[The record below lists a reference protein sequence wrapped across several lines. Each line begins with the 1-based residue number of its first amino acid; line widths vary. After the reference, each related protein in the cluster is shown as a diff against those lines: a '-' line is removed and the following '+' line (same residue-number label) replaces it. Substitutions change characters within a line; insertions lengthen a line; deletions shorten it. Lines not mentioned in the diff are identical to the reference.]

1 MTEFQRV
8 DKARHR
14 GYRWRCGACGK
25 TFDYASRS
33 QDCAVNARAVG
44 PVYCPECGAAH
55 MIENWRNWGACKDLP
70 IVSVPLSDLY
80 YGPCSVCGDTTC
92 RACSDC
98 KIDTSVSVYVCDK
111 GACQRAHERTH
122 KAAQE

>member
-33 QDCAVNARAVG
+33 QDGAVNARAVG
-44 PVYCPECGAAH
+44 PVHCPECGACDFARSAKLT
-55 MIENWRNWGACKDLP
+55 MDTQPPNACW
-70 IVSVPLSDLY
+70 SS
-80 YGPCSVCGDTTC
+80 S
-92 RACSDC
+92 
-98 KIDTSVSVYVCDK
+98 
-111 GACQRAHERTH
+111 E
-122 KAAQE
+122 EEM